1 MTDTVGGPTR
11 HLFLPPSPLPAFTRG
26 REQGRLRGTAVTEGR
41 ALGRGPGLGLF
52 LCGHPDILNNFPFA
66 FVFYESKSN
75 GTTERAPGDSEPRLT
90 PLTSP
95 RNPLSAAVS
104 PDLFQGAASSELGGQ
119 LGGRSATAA
128 RDMGRVSR
136 RVPCTESGHSARAPR
151 SLRETSRASPTRS
164 QQETPHARRAER
176 ERPQET
182 GTLSPCRLDGG
193 PANSV
198 ASPGA
203 GAGPSTSRRPSPLR
217 RGRPLEPVGPAQ
229 PPCGRSSRAAGNVCL
244 THRWFPRIEQNAGA
258 R

>member
-1 MTDTVGGPTR
+1 MGRPSQRAVPSEGGLAWAHFSVVTLTFSITFPL
-11 HLFLPPSPLPAFTRG
+11 HLCFMNRSPMGRRSVHRGTQSLGSPPLPP
-26 REQGRLRGTAVTEGR
+26 
-41 ALGRGPGLGLF
+41 
-52 LCGHPDILNNFPFA
+52 
-66 FVFYESKSN
+66 
-75 GTTERAPGDSEPRLT
+75 
-90 PLTSP
+90 P

-136 RVPCTESGHSARAPR
+136 CVPCTESGHSARAPR

-164 QQETPHARRAER
+164 QQKTPHARQAER

-182 GTLSPCRLDGG
+182 GTLSPRCLDGG

-244 THRWFPRIEQNAGA
+244 THRWFPRIEQNAGV

>member
-1 MTDTVGGPTR
+1 MHRGTQSLGSPPLPPPATR
-11 HLFLPPSPLPAFTRG
+11 SQPPSPPISSRG
-26 REQGRLRGTAVTEGR
+26 R
-41 ALGRGPGLGLF
+41 
-52 LCGHPDILNNFPFA
+52 
-66 FVFYESKSN
+66 
-75 GTTERAPGDSEPRLT
+75 PRL
-90 PLTSP
+90 SW
-95 RNPLSAAVS
+95 
-104 PDLFQGAASSELGGQ
+104 GGQ

-136 RVPCTESGHSARAPR
+136 CVPCTESGHSARAPR
-151 SLRETSRASPTRS
+151 SLRETSRASPTHS

-182 GTLSPCRLDGG
+182 GTLSPRRLDGG

-198 ASPGA
+198 ASPSA

-217 RGRPLEPVGPAQ
+217 RGRPLEPVGPTQ